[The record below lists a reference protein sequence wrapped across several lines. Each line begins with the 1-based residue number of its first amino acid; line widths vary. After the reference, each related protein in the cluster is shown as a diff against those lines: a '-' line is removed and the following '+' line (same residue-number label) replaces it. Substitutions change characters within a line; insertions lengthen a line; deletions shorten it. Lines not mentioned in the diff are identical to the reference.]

1 MRQPRGTY
9 LNGLIVLCW
18 GLERNYRVNTD
29 IHQLI
34 VFLHGVERLQIAK
47 ERRRDKRKGQKG
59 VETLP
64 PHCPVQ
70 GAEAW
75 HRMREK
81 TASPVVGAGVHPS
94 PGALAPLQ

>member
-1 MRQPRGTY
+1 M
-9 LNGLIVLCW
+9 
-18 GLERNYRVNTD
+18 NTD

-81 TASPVVGAGVHPS
+81 TASPAAGAGMHPS
-94 PGALAPLQ
+94 LPRGPGSPPVTVSVTDGETQGPTGSSPPCCLL